1 MITMTTSTTP
11 MTRSSIA
18 PSGRTTS
25 ASIPSDVP
33 MLAIRTPTTVKDSA
47 TPALSATPPNRCVA
61 TAEPIR
67 IGTSGNTQGDSVD
80 SSPAMRLTP

>member
-1 MITMTTSTTP
+1 
-11 MTRSSIA
+11 
-18 PSGRTTS
+18 
-25 ASIPSDVP
+25 